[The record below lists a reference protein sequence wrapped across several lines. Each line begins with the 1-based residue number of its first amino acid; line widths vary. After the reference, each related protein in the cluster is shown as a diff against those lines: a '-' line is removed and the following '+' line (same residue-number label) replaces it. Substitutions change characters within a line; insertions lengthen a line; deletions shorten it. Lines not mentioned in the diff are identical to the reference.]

1 MNKIIMV
8 GNTTKETDTKEKIA
22 KTSIAVKR
30 DFKNANGE
38 YESDFFD
45 LVAFQHQAEYM
56 TKYVHKGDKIA
67 IAGKLQTRQY
77 EAQDGTKRKVY
88 EIVVESIENLSPKA
102 TETKQEEIEE
112 DADFTETDI
121 DMDDVPF

>member
-1 MNKIIMV
+1 MNKVIMV
-8 GNTTKETDTKEKIA
+8 GNTTKNTENNKGIS
-22 KTSIAVKR
+22 KTTIAVR
-30 DFKNANGE
+30 REFKNANGE

-45 LVAFQHQAEYM
+45 LVAFQHQSEYM

-67 IAGKLQTRQY
+67 IAGKLNTRQY

-88 EIVVESIENLSPKA
+88 EIIVESIENLSPKA

-112 DADFTETDI
+112 DADFTDLDI
-121 DMDDVPF
+121 DENDVPF